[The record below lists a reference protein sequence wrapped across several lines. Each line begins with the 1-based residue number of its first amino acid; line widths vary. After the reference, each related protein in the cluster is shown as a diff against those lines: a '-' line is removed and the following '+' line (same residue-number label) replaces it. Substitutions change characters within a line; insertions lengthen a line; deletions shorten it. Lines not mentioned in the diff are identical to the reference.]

1 MRFRQSVLTFS
12 PPTLGLI
19 QIVFFF
25 LMLTVA
31 VQSSEAFRCAVPLLK
46 KDGAGQHLSVK
57 DRNLRRMPTTVPTAP
72 AHPAAPAHP
81 IGFQRNFFAIDFAK
95 KQQYIIHA
103 TLRASGHHCYIFVED
118 SEWPEKVTAQ
128 MVQMLHK
135 AFDTATPAD
144 PRRGIYETLTA
155 YLGTPPDIDK
165 NGKVILL
172 LLNIRDAAAHH
183 TTAGYFLPVDQERGM
198 LHHPTFG
205 PLHSNEA
212 DILYVHSRNQ
222 PGAAEAIQKII
233 AHELQ
238 HLIHYKHSPN
248 EEIWIDE
255 GCADY
260 AAFQCG
266 YNLNQHIAAFQ
277 QTPDISLT
285 NWEHKNQA
293 NLLSHYGAAFL
304 FMLYLHE
311 HYGGQQTIAA
321 LVKSPID
328 GISGVVHTLEK
339 QGIQRTFSDIFS
351 DWKVANYLTAWRP
364 FGTVEKSF
372 RYNSLT
378 PTILPLFTHDTYP
391 TAGKNK
397 ILANFSAH
405 AIECTVRDATVGQA
419 GLTFNFS
426 TQRNA
431 KVDIRAAYLYNTG
444 EIRVE
449 SLPLKTETD
458 GMTAYD
464 IPTFG
469 TSVQRV
475 MIMPSLQVENRSF
488 SQQTITYNYDA
499 FEGNLGTYSI
509 YVLPNPIH
517 RDYWEI
523 VVVPSEAVG
532 ALSLTLTLTYQNRKV
547 LDAKPM
553 IYVANEAKSVY
564 RCAFHLDTDDI
575 VGLEAVKWHVMRGD
589 TIIDEGV
596 LNQLI
601 TDN

>member
-1 MRFRQSVLTFS
+1 M
-12 PPTLGLI
+12 I
-19 QIVFFF
+19 QNIVIFF
-25 LMLTVA
+25 LLLTVA

-46 KDGAGQHLSVK
+46 KDGVPQHLLEGR
-57 DRNLRRMPTTVPTAP
+57 DRELAPTVSDVPTAP

-95 KQQYIIHA
+95 KQQYIVQA
-103 TLRASGHHCYIFVED
+103 TLRGSGPHCYIFVED
-118 SEWPEKVTAQ
+118 SEWPENITAQ
-128 MVQMLHK
+128 MVQTLHR
-135 AFDTATPAD
+135 AFDMATPAD
-144 PRRGIYETLTA
+144 PHRGIYDTLTA
-155 YLGTPPDIDK
+155 YLGAPPDIDR

-172 LLNIRDAAAHH
+172 LLNIPDTGAHH
-183 TTAGYFLPVDQERGM
+183 ATAGYFLPADQERGV

-212 DILYVHSRNQ
+212 DILYIHSRNR
-222 PGAAEAIQKII
+222 PVNAEVIQKII

-266 YNLNQHIAAFQ
+266 YNLTQHLEAFQ
-277 QTPDISLT
+277 QMPDISLT
-285 NWEHKNQA
+285 NWAHKNQA

-311 HYGGQQTIAA
+311 HYGGTPTIAA
-321 LVKSPID
+321 LVKSPVD

-339 QGIQRTFSDIFS
+339 QGMRRTFSDIFS
-351 DWKVANYLTAWRP
+351 DWKVANYLTAWRLL
-364 FGTVEKSF
+364 GTVEKSF
-372 RYNSLT
+372 RYNSLA

-391 TAGKNK
+391 AAGKNRV
-397 ILANFSAH
+397 LANFSAH
-405 AIECTVRDATVGQA
+405 AIECEMATAGQA
-419 GLTFNFS
+419 GLTFSFS
-426 TQRNA
+426 TQRNTN
-431 KVDIRAAYLYNTG
+431 VDIKAAYLYNTG

-458 GMTAYD
+458 GTATVD

-499 FEGNLGTYSI
+499 FEGSLGTYTT

-517 RDYWEI
+517 RNYWEI
-523 VVVPSEAVG
+523 VVVPSEAIGV
-532 ALSLTLTLTYQNRKV
+532 LSLTLTLTYQNRKL

-553 IYVANEAKSVY
+553 IYVANETKSVY
-564 RCAFHLDTDDI
+564 RCAFHINPDDI
-575 VGLEAVKWHVMRGD
+575 VGLETVKWRVMRGD
-589 TIIDEGV
+589 TIIDEGL
-596 LNQLI
+596 LNE
-601 TDN
+601 